1 MDGERLGKLLEAL
14 RDGDAGVRLEA
25 ARALGEMGEAA
36 AVPEV
41 LRALVGR
48 LRDRSEM
55 SGVRA
60 QAAWALKRM
69 GPSAA
74 VPEVLEALRECLG
87 DGDDWVGYV
96 AAWTL
101 EALVRAARAAAE
113 APRTSPGTRR
123 GAEHGSP
130 RGPVAGARRREPGR
144 GATLMEVL
152 VALAVLAVAIGA
164 VATGLAAWHGQY
176 RRTVGAWRCREV
188 LETARVQARTAQVV
202 CGRDLREYVRSACRA
217 EVVPE
222 VDCRAVG
229 VYMRLGGSVLRR
241 TYHGSVPVETYR

>member
-1 MDGERLGKLLEAL
+1 MMDGERLGKLLEAL

-25 ARALGEMGEAA
+25 ARALGEMGSAA
-36 AVPEV
+36 ATPEV

-48 LRDRSEM
+48 LRDRSET

-74 VPEVLEALRECLG
+74 VPEVLEALRACLG

-101 EALVRAARAAAE
+101 EALVRAARAAAP
-113 APRTSPGTRR
+113 PRNP
-123 GAEHGSP
+123 E
-130 RGPVAGARRREPGR
+130 R

-217 EVVPE
+217 EVAPE

>member
-1 MDGERLGKLLEAL
+1 MDGERLGKLLEDL

-48 LRDRSEM
+48 LRDRSET

-60 QAAWALKRM
+60 QAAWALRRM

-101 EALVRAARAAAE
+101 EALVRAARAG
-113 APRTSPGTRR
+113 SPGTRR
-123 GAEHGSP
+123 SP
-130 RGPVAGARRREPGR
+130 ER

-217 EVVPE
+217 EVAPE

-229 VYMRLGGSVLRR
+229 VSMRLGGSVLRR

>member
-1 MDGERLGKLLEAL
+1 MDGERLGKLLEDL

-48 LRDRSEM
+48 LRDRSET

-60 QAAWALKRM
+60 QAAWALRRM

-101 EALVRAARAAAE
+101 EALVRAARAG
-113 APRTSPGTRR
+113 SPGTRR
-123 GAEHGSP
+123 SP
-130 RGPVAGARRREPGR
+130 ER

-229 VYMRLGGSVLRR
+229 VSMRLGGSVLRR

>member
-1 MDGERLGKLLEAL
+1 MGKLLEAL

-36 AVPEV
+36 ATPEV

-48 LRDRSEM
+48 LRDRSET

-74 VPEVLEALRECLG
+74 VPEVLEALRACLG

-101 EALVRAARAAAE
+101 EALVRAARAE
-113 APRTSPGTRR
+113 AP
-123 GAEHGSP
+123 P
-130 RGPVAGARRREPGR
+130 RNPER